1 MCRREFGLFFSALN
15 HLEKDCYFLFL
26 SHLDGGCS
34 IYCIHVREREH
45 FLYVRRNLERDVL
58 FISRPKLLLPLVAFP
73 SYSQAIFFC
82 RAVEVI
88 VYRAQSYPASCH
100 IQRLRNLSLC
110 VLAETLKITIN

>member
-26 SHLDGGCS
+26 SHLDGGCN

-58 FISRPKLLLPLVAFP
+58 FSSRPKLLLPLVAFP

-82 RAVEVI
+82 RAVEGAIFIRII
-88 VYRAQSYPASCH
+88 VLFFLIVVH
-100 IQRLRNLSLC
+100 ICSVLRP
-110 VLAETLKITIN
+110 